1 MTGRLFVI
9 GLGPGDLA
17 LLTGEAQAALDQCT
31 DLFGYLPYI
40 ERLPER
46 PGARRHASDNR
57 EELDRARAALAL
69 AAEGASVGVVS
80 GGDPGVFAM
89 ASAVFEAI
97 EHGPAAWRAPEVT
110 VVPGIS
116 AMLAAAARVGAP
128 LGHDFAVVSLSDNLK
143 PWPLV
148 LARLGA
154 AASAGFALA
163 LYNPISRARPWQLG
177 AAFEHLRA
185 ILPGETPVVFATA
198 VTRPDERVEI
208 VTLAEAEATRADMR
222 TMVLIGTAETR
233 RIPRGEGLRD
243 WLYAPRSSGVGRA
256 SA

>member
-9 GLGPGDLA
+9 GLGPGDRA
-17 LLTGEAQAALDQCT
+17 LLTPEAQAALDQCT

-40 ERLPER
+40 ERLEDR
-46 PGARRHASDNR
+46 PGLRRHASDNR
-57 EELDRARAALAL
+57 AELDRACAALGL
-69 AAEGASVGVVS
+69 AAGGQTVGVVS

-97 EHGPAAWRAPEVT
+97 ETGPVAWRALEVT
-110 VVPGIS
+110 VIPGIS

-154 AASAGFALA
+154 AGSAGFALA

-177 AAFEHLRA
+177 AALDHLRT

-198 VTRPDERVEI
+198 VTRPDERLEI
-208 VTLAEAEATRADMR
+208 VRLAEADPARADMR
-222 TMVLIGTAETR
+222 TLLLIGTAETR
-233 RIPRGEGLRD
+233 RIPRGEGRPD
-243 WLYAPRSSGVGRA
+243 WIYAPRSSGLGRA

>member
-1 MTGRLFVI
+1 VSGRLFVI

-17 LLTGEAQAALDQCT
+17 LLTAEAGAALDQCT
-31 DLFGYLPYI
+31 DLFGYLPYV
-40 ERLPER
+40 ERVPER
-46 PGARRHASDNR
+46 PGRRHHASDNR
-57 EELDRARAALAL
+57 AELHRAAAALAL
-69 AAEGASVGVVS
+69 AAEGGTVGIVS

-97 EHGPAAWRAPEVT
+97 EHGPVAWRGLEVT
-110 VVPGIS
+110 VIPGIS
-116 AMLAAAARVGAP
+116 AMLAAAARLGAP

-148 LARLGA
+148 LQRLGA

-177 AAFEHLRA
+177 AAFTHLRD

-198 VTRPDERVEI
+198 VTRPDERLEI
-208 VTLAEAEATRADMR
+208 MTLAEADPARADMR
-222 TMVLIGTAETR
+222 TLLLIGTAETR
-233 RIPRGEGLRD
+233 RIPRGEGRRD
-243 WLYAPRSSGVGRA
+243 WLYAPRRVSP
-256 SA
+256 